1 MNAFAL
7 FADGRG
13 RVNDYCVHLINAL
26 TCWDF
31 KLSDHEKLAELNI
44 PQTLYM
50 PDGDPVSLVTFAW
63 G

>member
-44 PQTLYM
+44 P
-50 PDGDPVSLVTFAW
+50 
-63 G
+63 